1 MSISKETCRAVMWGL
16 ACGDALGKDTEFMSV
31 ERIKKI
37 YGETGI
43 RDLSQTAG
51 LFTDDTQMAVA
62 VAEGLLD
69 AFEDSEFE
77 EDEPDETREEMMK
90 RPSFVLGWIAKRF
103 VAWAFGPKN
112 NRAPG
117 STCMAGCR
125 ALRNGVWWTESGV
138 KNSKGCGGMMRA
150 APVGLVYDDADVI
163 AEIAGAQSEITHG
176 HPASTQA
183 AQLTALCVWWLSSGL
198 VDADHLWFNARLWLR
213 AQERPD
219 PKLVALIERVGDVL
233 EINLKTGHG
242 MAPECVMVRYEN
254 HLLALGESWQGDEAF
269 ASALY
274 CFLLAHQRGEGY
286 VETVRYGANTDG
298 DSDSIACVA
307 GAFAGAFWGLGGF
320 KGVPQSWIDCVEDSA
335 YLDGLATRLAELSL

>member
-1 MSISKETCRAVMWGL
+1 
-16 ACGDALGKDTEFMSV
+16 
-31 ERIKKI
+31 
-37 YGETGI
+37 
-43 RDLSQTAG
+43 
-51 LFTDDTQMAVA
+51 
-62 VAEGLLD
+62 
-69 AFEDSEFE
+69 
-77 EDEPDETREEMMK
+77 MMK

-163 AEIAGAQSEITHG
+163 AEIAGAQSKITHG